1 MSWLSEVTQLE
12 AGDRRAESLSLTP
25 KARAN
30 INSFTFLP
38 LSNFNYEISE
48 MRILELM
55 IARFHFCKE
64 IYLVNCDVVAPPR
77 TGSKKSKVGSGRVY
91 PIRMLV
97 FPNIGEATLFG
108 GYNAQTWEGLKF
120 PRFLPEKSSQ
130 SRGDVFNL

>member
-97 FPNIGEATLFG
+97 FPNIGEATTYLG
-108 GYNAQTWEGLKF
+108 VTTLK
-120 PRFLPEKSSQ
+120 
-130 SRGDVFNL
+130 RGRIEIPSVLAREIFSIQR